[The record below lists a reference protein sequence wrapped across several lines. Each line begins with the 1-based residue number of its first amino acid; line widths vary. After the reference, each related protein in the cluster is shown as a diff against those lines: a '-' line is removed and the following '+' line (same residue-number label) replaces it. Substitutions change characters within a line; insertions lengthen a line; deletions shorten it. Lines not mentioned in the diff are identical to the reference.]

1 MFTGIIKEIGSVK
14 KIRVDDS
21 YYITISCQKTLENI
35 KIGSSIC
42 SDGICLT
49 VLEFDESSFT
59 VQVMP
64 ETIHKT
70 NFSEKKLGDKINLEP
85 SLKVGDPLDGHIVSG
100 HIDSLGVVEKV
111 TSDSDNWVITIKPPI
126 EHMIYIVQKGSVIL
140 NGVSLTVSNVEKNL
154 FNVSL
159 IKHTLENTNL
169 GSLRVGDK
177 VNIETDIFA
186 RYVEKFI
193 NK

>member
-1 MFTGIIKEIGSVK
+1 MFTGIIQEVGSVK
-14 KIRVDDS
+14 EIRVDDS

-64 ETIHKT
+64 ETINKT
-70 NFSEKKLGDKINLEP
+70 NLSEKKVGDKINLEP

-100 HIDSLGVVEKV
+100 HIDGVGIVEKV
-111 TSDSDNWVITIKPPI
+111 ESSSDNWVLTIKPPT
-126 EHMIYIVQKGSVIL
+126 ELMTYIAQKGSITL
-140 NGVSLTVSNVEKNL
+140 NGVSLTVSNVEKDL
-154 FNVSL
+154 FSVSL

-177 VNIETDIFA
+177 VNVEVDTFA

-193 NK
+193 NR